1 MTAWLHVSTRSDGV
15 LVAPEGPLVE
25 MSCAENPNS
34 FFPGTAALPIPR
46 ERARILRSPAQRVDG
61 GDDRRRRRAG
71 ADLLRI
77 R

>member
-34 FFPGTAALPIPR
+34 FFPGTAALPIR
-46 ERARILRSPAQRVDG
+46 QAKESEF
-61 GDDRRRRRAG
+61 
-71 ADLLRI
+71 
-77 R
+77 